1 MRALVFNNFR
11 KFLRYMLSSNMVEI
25 FTVFESSVFAG
36 LLGISQSGSLGV
48 APPPSFSGSTS

>member
-25 FTVFESSVFAG
+25 FTVFEGSVFAG

-48 APPPSFSGSTS
+48 APPP